1 MQTFPDETPAPTHV
15 VAVNDPP
22 RLLAARS
29 TIAEAALSALRIV
42 SALLFMQHG
51 VQKLYGWLL
60 PAERAFSGAPEILS
74 RMWLAGMLETFGGLL
89 LLVGLFTRPVAFLLS
104 GQMAFA
110 YFIAHAGQGFWPIL
124 NGGELAA
131 LYSFVFLAL
140 SALGGGRFSIDRVLV
155 ERRERAI
162 AATKVSG
169 SAAGHTYPNDRRK
182 KRRRSRSTVGPVPD
196 RP

>member
-1 MQTFPDETPAPTHV
+1 MQTFPDETPAPTHA
-15 VAVNDPP
+15 VAVHDPP

-51 VQKLYGWLL
+51 VQKLFGWLL
-60 PAERAFSGAPEILS
+60 PAERAFNGAPEIFT

-89 LLVGLFTRPVAFLLS
+89 LLVGLFTRPVAFLLA

-155 ERRERAI
+155 DRRERAI
-162 AATKVSG
+162 AAAKVG
-169 SAAGHTYPNDRRK
+169 STPHAYPNDRRK
-182 KRRRSRSTVGPVPD
+182 SRRRSRSAAARAPD